1 MPDFGIQVPVV
12 LYPRFTTLYGTLA
25 LEGYPI
31 DVSAYEAIHLNTW
44 TTPVGG
50 GGVASLTLHFFESL
64 DRVEWEPIPG
74 TAPLSPTPGVETPK
88 QIKLGNRWFRVSVVM
103 TGADPIATLWLE
115 GFLIRRQS

>member
-50 GGVASLTLHFFESL
+50 GGVASLMFRPRLVLTLR
-64 DRVEWEPIPG
+64 DPRNP
-74 TAPLSPTPGVETPK
+74 
-88 QIKLGNRWFRVSVVM
+88 SV
-103 TGADPIATLWLE
+103 G
-115 GFLIRRQS
+115 